1 MKQTFLKRAFL
12 NPLSTLA
19 NAYIQGNVA
28 DSENGKVNHNG
39 NMLLIAD
46 CHRVTEFEFYLGS
59 KKHRRQALAKANL
72 LIQFLTAYRDALKRE
87 IDLIEAYRPPK
98 RNKQS

>member
-12 NPLSTLA
+12 NPVSTLA
-19 NAYIQGNVA
+19 SAYIQGNVA
-28 DSENGKVNHNG
+28 DSQDGAMNHLG
-39 NMLLIAD
+39 NILIIAD

-59 KKHRRQALAKANL
+59 KKHRRQSLAKANL

-87 IDLIEAYRPPK
+87 VDLIEAYRKPN
-98 RNKQS
+98 RNK